1 MVKTESPSSEEE
13 LYIRVWYMK
22 WYFGNGGIANMTG
35 RFFLQSYSLE
45 YDTWALHE
53 LMNT

>member
-22 WYFGNGGIANMTG
+22 WYFGNRGIANMTG

>member
-45 YDTWALHE
+45 YDT
-53 LMNT
+53 

>member
-22 WYFGNGGIANMTG
+22 WYFGNRDIANMTG
-35 RFFLQSYSLE
+35 SFFCK
-45 YDTWALHE
+45 AIP
-53 LMNT
+53 